1 MTSPE
6 SHAESP
12 TFEDEKIPEGAVVVG
27 DLLKR
32 NVDEEFDFVV
42 VGSGA
47 AGAVSAHT
55 LAKAGFSVAIV
66 EEGNWVKTKDFTPDI
81 STTFRNLM
89 RDEGAQAIE
98 GRSFIPL
105 LQGKCVGGSTVI
117 NSAIAWRTPD
127 DVLDDWRDRFGIG
140 DVLNAKSLDAHFSAL
155 ERDLHVSPV
164 ADEALGQNN
173 GRFLDEAHRRGW
185 DAHPMKRYDNGC
197 KGSGRCLQGCPNGA
211 KQGMNITYVPWAL
224 QTGRARIFTGCRV
237 LHAIVKNGRAAGV
250 FAKAKNASVELR
262 ARLGV
267 FIAASTI
274 QTPNI
279 LRRSGVRSA
288 ALGRHFQSHPGVA
301 ACARFDERI
310 DMHFGATQGAESPQ
324 FRKTK
329 RFKLETISMP
339 PELAAARIPGIG
351 AELVERLAHLA
362 NTAVW
367 AVQVRMKAEGRIT
380 QTLFGRDKVAFTPLE
395 EDVKSAREALHLIC
409 EMFFAAGAREV
420 YPGVYGV
427 PSVITSADEL
437 DLVAEAPLD
446 PRCYSFVATHLFGA
460 ARMGPD
466 PSASVIGTNFSTHDV
481 KDLYVVDSSLF
492 PTNMGVNP
500 QHSIMG
506 IARLAATTV
515 AEAKSGER
523 THSKSSTR
531 AKAQAA

>member
-1 MTSPE
+1 VTSPE
-6 SHAESP
+6 K
-12 TFEDEKIPEGAVVVG
+12 FDDEIYPEGAVVDG
-27 DLLKR
+27 GALKQ

-47 AGAVSAHT
+47 GGAVAAHT
-55 LAKAGFSVAIV
+55 LAKAGYCVAIV
-66 EEGNWVKTKDFTPDI
+66 EEGNWVKTKDFTEDI
-81 STTFRNLM
+81 SETFKTLM

-140 DVLNAKSLDAHFSAL
+140 DVLNAKTLEAHFTAL
-155 ERDLHVSPV
+155 EKELHVHPV
-164 ADEALGQNN
+164 HDDVLGQNN

-185 DAHPMKRYDNGC
+185 NAHPMKRYDHNC
-197 KGSGRCLQGCPNGA
+197 QGSGRCLQGCPNGA

-237 LHAIVKNGRAAGV
+237 LHAIVKSGRAVGV

-279 LRRSGVRSA
+279 LRRSGVRSH

-301 ACARFDERI
+301 ACAQFDERV

-324 FRKTK
+324 FRKSK

-339 PELAAARIPGIG
+339 PAIAAARIPGVG
-351 AELVERLAHLA
+351 AELVDRLAHLA

-380 QTLFGRDKVAFTPLE
+380 QTLFGRDKVAYTPLE

-420 YPGVYGV
+420 YPGIYGV
-427 PSVITSADEL
+427 PSVIKSPDDL
-437 DLVAEAPLD
+437 DLIANASLD

-460 ARMGPD
+460 ARMGKD
-466 PSASVIGTNFSTHDV
+466 PRTSVIGTDFSTHDV

-506 IARLAATTV
+506 IARLAATTI
-515 AEAKSGER
+515 AETKSADKPRAKSSP
-523 THSKSSTR
+523 HS
-531 AKAQAA
+531 KAQAA

>member
-1 MTSPE
+1 VTSPE
-6 SHAESP
+6 KFA
-12 TFEDEKIPEGAVVVG
+12 DEIYPEGAVVDG
-27 DLLKR
+27 NALKR

-47 AGAVSAHT
+47 AGAVTAHT

-66 EEGNWVKTKDFTPDI
+66 EEGNWVKTKDFTSDV

-140 DVLNAKSLDAHFSAL
+140 DVLNAKSLDAHFNAL
-155 ERDLHVSPV
+155 EKDLHVHPV
-164 ADEALGQNN
+164 NDDVLGQNN
-173 GRFLDEAHRRGW
+173 GRFLDEAQRRGW
-185 DAHPMKRYDNGC
+185 NAHPMKRYDNGC
-197 KGSGRCLQGCPNGA
+197 KGSGRCLQGCPSGA

-237 LHAIVKNGRAAGV
+237 LHAIVKGGRAVGI
-250 FAKAKNASVELR
+250 FAEAKRAKVELR

-310 DMHFGATQGAESPQ
+310 DMQFGATQGAESPQ
-324 FRKTK
+324 FRKSK

-339 PELAAARIPGIG
+339 PELAAARIPGVG

-380 QTLFGRDKVAFTPLE
+380 QTLFGRDKVAYTPLE
-395 EDVKSAREALHLIC
+395 EDLRATREALHLIC

-427 PSVITSADEL
+427 PSVITSPDQL
-437 DLVAEAPLD
+437 GLVADAPLD

-460 ARMGPD
+460 ARMGAD
-466 PSASVIGTNFSTHDV
+466 SRTSVIGTNFSTHDV

-506 IARLAATTV
+506 IARLAATAV
-515 AEAKSGER
+515 AEAKSADKP
-523 THSKSSTR
+523 HQKSSPHS
-531 AKAQAA
+531 KAQAA